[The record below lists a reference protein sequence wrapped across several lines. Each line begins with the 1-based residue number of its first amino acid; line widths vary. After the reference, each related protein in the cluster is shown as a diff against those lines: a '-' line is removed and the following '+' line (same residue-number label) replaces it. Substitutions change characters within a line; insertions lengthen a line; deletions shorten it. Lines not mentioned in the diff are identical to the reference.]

1 MPDAPAP
8 DTDPGPVEERIAL
21 RGRSLR
27 EHTARGTI
35 INAAFS
41 VGLAG
46 LGLLRQLIIAAFLTA
61 SEFGLWGVVF
71 FSATALIFLLDI
83 GLSDKFVQQAE
94 RDQEA
99 AFQKAFTINFVWRAG
114 FFLISIATL
123 PLFAELYGRPEIVV
137 PGMVLSLAVIGSALQ
152 SPLWIFYREMR
163 FAKQRALH
171 SVEPVVGLLVTAAL
185 GAAGAG
191 YWSLIVGGVAGMWSS
206 GIVALIACPYPLR
219 WRFEW
224 KLMGEYFSFSWPIVV
239 ASASGVAM
247 VQLAIIVGEEAIGLA
262 GIGAIGLAAQVGRFS
277 ERVDQIV
284 TQTVYPAICA
294 VRDRT
299 DLLFETFVK
308 SNRLALMWGT
318 PFGLALVLFAPDLV
332 EHVFGEKWELAT
344 GLLQL
349 FGGMAAISQVAFNW
363 AAFFLATGN
372 TKPLAINAAAQLVT
386 FAAVGIPLM
395 FSEGLTGYGIGVA
408 SALLVDLCVR
418 AYFLTRLFSGFQMLR
433 HTVRAI
439 GPSVPAVGAV
449 LLARVAEGG
458 GERTLPIA
466 VGELVLYAL
475 VTIVVTWLA
484 ERELIRE
491 TLGYLRGRRAKAP
504 QPA

>member
-1 MPDAPAP
+1 MPDQSAPAP
-8 DTDPGPVEERIAL
+8 DRAAIEERIAL
-21 RGRSLR
+21 GDRSLR

-46 LGLLRQLIIAAFLTA
+46 LGLLRQLIIAALLTA
-61 SEFGLWGVVF
+61 SEFGLWGVIF
-71 FSATALIFLLDI
+71 FSATALIFLLDV

-99 AFQKAFTINFVWRAG
+99 AFQKAFTINLVWRLG
-114 FFLISIATL
+114 FFLISLATL

-163 FAKQRALH
+163 FARQRALH
-171 SVEPVVGLLVTAAL
+171 SIDPVVGLVVTAIL

-191 YWSLIVGGVAGMWSS
+191 YWSLIIGGVVGIWAS
-206 GIVALIACPYPLR
+206 GIVALVACPYPLR
-219 WRFEW
+219 WRFERR
-224 KLMGEYFSFSWPIVV
+224 LFGEYFSFSWPIVL

-247 VQLAIIVGEEAIGLA
+247 VQLAIIVGEDTVGLA
-262 GIGAIGLAAQVGRFS
+262 GIGAIGLAAQVGRFA

-299 DLLFETFVK
+299 DLLFEAFVK
-308 SNRLALMWGT
+308 SNRLALMWGM

-332 EHVFGEKWELAT
+332 EYVFGAKWDIAV

-349 FGGMAAISQVAFNW
+349 FGAMAALSQIAFNW
-363 AAFFLATGN
+363 MAFFLATGN
-372 TKPLAINAAAQLVT
+372 TKPLAVNLGLQLVT
-386 FAAVGIPLM
+386 FAAVAVPLM
-395 FSEGLTGYGIGVA
+395 FSDGLTGYGIGMACV
-408 SALLVDLCVR
+408 LIVDLCVR

-439 GPSVPAVGAV
+439 APSVPAVAAV
-449 LLARVAEGG
+449 LAMRLVEGG
-458 GERTLPIA
+458 GERTLGLA
-466 VGELVLYAL
+466 VAELVLYAA
-475 VTIVVTWLA
+475 VTVVATWLT
-484 ERELIRE
+484 ERALIRE
-491 TLGYLRGRRAKAP
+491 VLGYLRGRAKTP

>member
-1 MPDAPAP
+1 MPDQPAP
-8 DTDPGPVEERIAL
+8 SEPGPVEERIAL

-61 SEFGLWGVVF
+61 SEFGLWGIVF
-71 FSATALIFLLDI
+71 FSVTALIFLIDI
-83 GLSDKFVQQAE
+83 GISDKFVQQAE
-94 RDQEA
+94 RDQVS
-99 AFQKAFTINFVWRAG
+99 AFQKAFTINLVWRIG
-114 FFLISIATL
+114 FFLLALATL

-137 PGMVLSLAVIGSALQ
+137 PGIVLSFAVVGSALQ
-152 SPLWIFYREMR
+152 SPLWIFYRQMR
-163 FAKQRALH
+163 FAKHRALH
-171 SVEPVVGLLVTAAL
+171 SIEPVLGLVVTAAL
-185 GAAGAG
+185 GIAGAG
-191 YWSLIVGGVAGMWSS
+191 YWSLIIGGVAGMWAS
-206 GIVALIACPYPLR
+206 GIVALIACPFPLR
-219 WRFEW
+219 LRFEW
-224 KLMGEYFSFSWPIVV
+224 RLFGEYFSFSWPIVL
-239 ASASGVAM
+239 ASASGTVM
-247 VQLAIIVGEEAIGLA
+247 VQLSIIVGEEAVGLA
-262 GIGAIGLAAQVGRFS
+262 GIGAIGLAAQVSRFA

-294 VRDRT
+294 VRDRS

-308 SNRLALMWGT
+308 SNRLALMWGA
-318 PFGLALVLFAPDLV
+318 PFGLGLVLFAPDLV
-332 EHVFGEKWELAT
+332 EHVFGAKWEIAV

-349 FGGMAAISQVAFNW
+349 FGAMAAVSQIAFNW

-372 TKPLAINAAAQLVT
+372 TRPLAVNGVLKLVT

-395 FSEGLTGYGIGVA
+395 ISNGLTGYGIGMA
-408 SALLVDLCVR
+408 SMLLVDLSVR

-439 GPSVPAVGAV
+439 APSVPAVGAV
-449 LLARVAEGG
+449 LLVRLVTG
-458 GERTLPIA
+458 GERTLELAI
-466 VGELVLYAL
+466 GELVLYAG
-475 VTIVVTWLA
+475 VTAAATWLA
-484 ERELIRE
+484 ERDLIRE
-491 TLGYLRGRRAKAP
+491 MLGYLRSRAKAP